1 VNLTK
6 DLNQNGII
14 FFPKSFLK
22 KHNVDDSKINLLANI
37 VVLNEKANKTFSSKG
52 PADYLKINSVDKKR
66 LEEQL
71 IPVDDNLL
79 KIEKL

>member
-1 VNLTK
+1 
-6 DLNQNGII
+6 
-14 FFPKSFLK
+14 
-22 KHNVDDSKINLLANI
+22 LANI
-37 VVLNEKANKTFSSKG
+37 VVLNEKANKTFSSKE

-79 KIEKL
+79 KIENYDAFLDKRASNLAEAASQFMRELKS